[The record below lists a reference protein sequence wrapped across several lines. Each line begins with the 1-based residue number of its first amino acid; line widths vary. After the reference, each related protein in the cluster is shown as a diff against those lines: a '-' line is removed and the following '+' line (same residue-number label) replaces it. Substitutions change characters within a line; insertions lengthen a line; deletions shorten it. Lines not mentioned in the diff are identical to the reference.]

1 MCAQSCPTLCDS
13 MDCSLPGDS
22 LWNFPGK
29 NWHGLP
35 FPSPGDL
42 PDPGIKPAFLVSAA
56 LAGRFFATSPPGI
69 NGVPQF

>member
-22 LWNFPGK
+22 YWNFPGK

-42 PDPGIKPAFLVSAA
+42 SDPGIEL
-56 LAGRFFATSPPGI
+56 GSPVLQADSLPTDT
-69 NGVPQF
+69 VR